1 MLGVFMVMAPTQGG
15 RIQLELKTIMYE
27 AMGKGMRK
35 D

>member
-1 MLGVFMVMAPTQGG
+1 VMAPTQGG

-27 AMGKGMRK
+27 ALGKGMRK